1 MAYKHPPKG
10 YVINDGDYGTIFIG
24 SDKDT
29 KVDRNR
35 QIEIHSASD
44 GCLKFYEDGGFELQS
59 QSTSQSD
66 NFNSNG
72 IDGLFIGNTGKGIFI
87 SAPKGAI
94 TFKAREIRFE
104 STSSEDPVVIR
115 GSKVTIEA
123 DDIIKLDGSIV
134 AVGARTR
141 MLFRSPGSIIINS
154 STGVSIVEPKI
165 SLCPADLL
173 TSVVSLMTN
182 VFGY

>member
-1 MAYKHPPKG
+1 MAYEHPPKG

-29 KVDRNR
+29 KVDRTR

-44 GCLKFYEDGGFELQS
+44 GCLKFYDDGGFELQS

-66 NFNSNG
+66 NFNSNA
-72 IDGLFIGNTGKGIFI
+72 IDGLFIGNTGKGIFV
-87 SAPKGAI
+87 SAPKGSI

-104 STSSEDPVVIR
+104 STSSDDPVIIR
-115 GSKVTIEA
+115 GSKVSIEA
-123 DDIIKLDGSIV
+123 DDIIKLDGSVV

-141 MLFRSPGSIIINS
+141 MLFRSPGPIRIFTDCGLS
-154 STGVSIVEPKI
+154 VVEPKL
-165 SLCPADLL
+165 SLVPKNLL
-173 TSVVSLMTN
+173 NTVILMASN
-182 VFGY
+182 IFGY